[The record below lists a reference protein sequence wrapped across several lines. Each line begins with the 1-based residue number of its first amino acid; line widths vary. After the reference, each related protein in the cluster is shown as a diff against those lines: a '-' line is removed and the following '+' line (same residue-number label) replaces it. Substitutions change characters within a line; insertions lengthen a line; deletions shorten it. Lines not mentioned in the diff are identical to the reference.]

1 MIDFASFDTRGYRTV
16 DVRCGY
22 GQWVSTYDET
32 LEDAMDIE
40 LLSALRDVPWRTIE
54 HAVDLGC
61 GTGIYD
67 RLVEADVASTGLE
80 SARYDL
86 VTTCL
91 VDEHLRDIGPLYGE
105 ACRLSRSGA
114 VYVLVGYHPHFLM
127 ASGIPTHYDDAA
139 GEPVAIETHVH
150 LLSEHVTAGLGAGW
164 KLTEMHERV
173 VDDAWLALKP
183 RWEPLRDQPVSFVL
197 VWRGTDRAVSLSQ
210 DDSDAPR
217 LPA

>member
-1 MIDFASFDTRGYRTV
+1 MIDFASLDTRGYRTV

-32 LEDAMDIE
+32 VEDAMDIE

-150 LLSEHVTAGLGAGW
+150 LLRRARHGWAGGRLEAHRDARTCRRRRMARVEAAMGALARSAGQ
-164 KLTEMHERV
+164 LRPRV
-173 VDDAWLALKP
+173 A
-183 RWEPLRDQPVSFVL
+183 
-197 VWRGTDRAVSLSQ
+197 GDRPCCFTVAGRQ
-210 DDSDAPR
+210 
-217 LPA
+217 

>member
-1 MIDFASFDTRGYRTV
+1 
-16 DVRCGY
+16 
-22 GQWVSTYDET
+22 
-32 LEDAMDIE
+32 
-40 LLSALRDVPWRTIE
+40 
-54 HAVDLGC
+54 
-61 GTGIYD
+61 
-67 RLVEADVASTGLE
+67 
-80 SARYDL
+80 
-86 VTTCL
+86 
-91 VDEHLRDIGPLYGE
+91 
-105 ACRLSRSGA
+105 